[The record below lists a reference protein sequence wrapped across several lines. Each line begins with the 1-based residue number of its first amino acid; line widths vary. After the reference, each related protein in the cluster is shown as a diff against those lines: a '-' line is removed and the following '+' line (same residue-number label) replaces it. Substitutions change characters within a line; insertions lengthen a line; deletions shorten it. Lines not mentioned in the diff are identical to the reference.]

1 MVCVLGELF
10 LDDGAELQVVLFWAI
25 YKSGGLCFYFV
36 VGDLYNVY
44 NSYAKLKHFVIRMR
58 LYINHRYD
66 FCLCICVCMR
76 LMVVAQKAEEATS

>member
-10 LDDGAELQVVLFWAI
+10 LVDGAELSVVLFWAI
-25 YKSGGLCFYFV
+25 YKSGGLCFHFD

-44 NSYAKLKHFVIRMR
+44 NSYVKLKHFVIRTR

-66 FCLCICVCMR
+66 FRSEL
-76 LMVVAQKAEEATS
+76 VVFV